1 MERQCPP
8 KGRFRIADCRL
19 GIGAWAARRESEVR
33 KRQSAIARAIVGA
46 LLLACGYA
54 FAGQSSTTAGPAA
67 SNDGLIASPE
77 PDWPQWRGPRRDGTA
92 NETGLLAHWPQGG
105 PKRLWT
111 INGLGRGWSSPVIV
125 RDRFY
130 ITGDVGEELVIFA
143 FGLDGTLLWRTTN
156 GACWKNPYPGARAS
170 CTFSEGRLYHMN
182 AHGRVACLDAASS
195 NELWAVNILEQFD
208 GKNITWALSE
218 CLLVDGEN
226 VIVTVAGKKALMA
239 ALDKRTGRTVWTTPP
254 LADDAV
260 SHSSPILFRHNGR
273 RQIVNCSAAHGFG
286 VDADTGELLWTVP
299 VKNRYGTNVSTPIY
313 DSGRVFFMTPYES
326 LGHQYQL
333 VANGT
338 SVRARSTWQ
347 SFIDSCT
354 GGGLVVDGVLYAA
367 GYTRP
372 KWWFGFDWNTGE
384 MRYEMEDF
392 TTGAAIYA
400 DGRLYILDEQGNVGL
415 IRPTAEGLDV
425 VGRFSLTENRTRDA
439 WAHPVL
445 LDGRLYLRYHD
456 MLSCYDVRKP

>member
-1 MERQCPP
+1 MKRSCFLDN
-8 KGRFRIADCRL
+8 RRRL
-19 GIGAWAARRESEVR
+19 VGIVS
-33 KRQSAIARAIVGA
+33 
-46 LLLACGYA
+46 LLLANGHFFIGPY
-54 FAGQSSTTAGPAA
+54 STAA
-67 SNDGLIASPE
+67 DQASPRDGLIASPE
-77 PDWPQWRGPRRDGTA
+77 PDWPQWRGPRRDGISE
-92 NETGLLAHWPQGG
+92 ETGLLAQWPEGG

-111 INGLGRGWSSPVIV
+111 IDGLGRGWSSPIIV
-125 RDRFY
+125 RDRLY

-143 FGLDGTLLWRTTN
+143 FGLDGTPLWRTTN
-156 GACWKNPYPGARAS
+156 GAYWRNPYPGARAS

-182 AHGRVACLDAASS
+182 AHGRVACLDAASGK
-195 NELWAVNILEQFD
+195 ELWAVDVLEQFE
-208 GKNITWALSE
+208 GENIMWALSE
-218 CLLVDGEN
+218 CLLVDGDN
-226 VIVTVAGKKALMA
+226 VIVTVAGQKALMA

-254 LADDAV
+254 LEDAV
-260 SHSSPILFRHNGR
+260 SHSSPILVRHGGR
-273 RQIVNCSAAHGFG
+273 RQIINCSAAYGFG

-299 VKNRYGTNVSTPIY
+299 VKNRYGTNVSPPVY
-313 DSGRVFFMTPYES
+313 DSGRVFFMTPYDS

-333 VANGT
+333 VSEGDR
-338 SVRARSTWQ
+338 VEARSMWQ

-354 GGGLVVDGVLYAA
+354 GGGVLVDGVLYAA

-384 MRYEMEDF
+384 TRYEMEDF

-415 IRPTAEGLDV
+415 IRPAADRLEI
-425 VGRFSLTENRTRDA
+425 VGRFSLTERRTRDA

-456 MLSCYDVRKP
+456 ALWCYDVRQP